1 MTGRRRLS
9 FPQSQALALLGR
21 QRAKIAGFKAE
32 FEARKAA
39 EYAEA
44 VSDMVEEQAQIVAT
58 LLDLGTPKIRIA
70 EAMGT
75 KNYGNLTA
83 LDALAQQYRQAPD
96 APAQEA
102 DVLRDQ
108 IDEALGLE
116 QEFLASVRSGSFQ
129 HVGQTQ
135 PNKHNE
141 WEEIWK
147 SDDNTITVLAWPE
160 GRSVLDIQGEAEGL
174 RLEENYNDEILEAL
188 YGEQP

>member
-96 APAQEA
+96 TTAPAQEEQVVA
-102 DVLRDQ
+102 EV
-108 IDEALGLE
+108 AGLE

-135 PNKHNE
+135 PNEHNE
-141 WEEIWK
+141 WEEVWK
-147 SDDNTITVLAWPE
+147 SADNTITVLAWPE